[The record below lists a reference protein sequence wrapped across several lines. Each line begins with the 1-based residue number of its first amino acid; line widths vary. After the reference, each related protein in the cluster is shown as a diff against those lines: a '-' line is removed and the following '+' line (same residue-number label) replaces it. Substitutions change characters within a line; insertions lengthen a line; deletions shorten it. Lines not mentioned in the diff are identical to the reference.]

1 MKKTYHELPGDY
13 EVCKHSDC
21 PMANT
26 CLHQIAYSR
35 LIETQE
41 YLRLINPRRCTYD
54 STCKYYRSNTPVM
67 YARGFTNFQ
76 QQMFPGQYAAFMSK
90 LIACFGRNPY
100 FERRR
105 GDYPLPPQEQRLI
118 LETLQESGV
127 KQDLKFD
134 SYEELTN
141 WYD

>member
-54 STCKYYRSNTPVM
+54 STCKYYRNNTPVM

-105 GDYPLPPQEQRLI
+105 GGLPTPP
-118 LETLQESGV
+118 SGATT
-127 KQDLKFD
+127 D
-134 SYEELTN
+134 S
-141 WYD
+141 